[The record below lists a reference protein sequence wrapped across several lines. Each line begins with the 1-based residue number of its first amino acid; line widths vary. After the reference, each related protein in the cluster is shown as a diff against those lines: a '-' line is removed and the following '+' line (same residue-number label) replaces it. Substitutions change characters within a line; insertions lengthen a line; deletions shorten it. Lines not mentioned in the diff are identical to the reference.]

1 MVRVFSLSVAE
12 NRFYHLLKTHFGGE
26 GGQKGKIIIFVDD
39 AAADNADLKPV
50 VIDHTL
56 QSRPP

>member
-1 MVRVFSLSVAE
+1 MVRVFPLSVAE

-39 AAADNADLKPV
+39 ADNADLKPV